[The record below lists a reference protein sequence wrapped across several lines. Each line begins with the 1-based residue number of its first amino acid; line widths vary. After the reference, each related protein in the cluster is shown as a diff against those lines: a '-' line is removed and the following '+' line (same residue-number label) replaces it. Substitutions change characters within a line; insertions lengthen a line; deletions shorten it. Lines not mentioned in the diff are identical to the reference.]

1 MEAGNS
7 DHSCAARKR
16 KRSRCR
22 NAGAHAGEGAGPK
35 RYGDAADLARLD
47 SGVGQQ
53 LLDHREEPLRM
64 ATAAELPG
72 AERPINTL
80 RVTPEQCCRDGAEA
94 GIESENG

>member
-1 MEAGNS
+1 MPISSRFSTATPLCVVS
-7 DHSCAARKR
+7 AADATRL
-16 KRSRCR
+16 
-22 NAGAHAGEGAGPK
+22 
-35 RYGDAADLARLD
+35 AADLARLD
-47 SGVGQQ
+47 SGVGKQ